1 MLNPNDV
8 TKKSNTQSE
17 ETKNV
22 IKDFPTDKK
31 TIKEELKDFADS
43 RMNSS
48 IISDTH
54 TRSTYLIS
62 DSTLEKLNNL
72 VAFTEVS
79 NGLDSELTKGMSREE
94 INKGRVLSKGVK
106 SKLVNYSIQKFLDD
120 YESQEGL
127 IPETLHKKYKV
138 GNVYHNAYLFTQ
150 SGITYGVVQDNRG
163 REIEFMSTQN
173 GYTSE
178 QINDWFDEIQDE
190 SVKTGR
196 PTARNSR
203 YV

>member
-1 MLNPNDV
+1 MNKINYF
-8 TKKSNTQSE
+8 NNQE
-17 ETKNV
+17 QETYIDNEQE
-22 IKDFPTDKK
+22 TDKK

-62 DSTLEKLNNL
+62 DTTLEKLNNL

-79 NGLDSELTKGMSREE
+79 NGLNSELTKGMSREE

-127 IPETLHKKYKV
+127 IPETFHKKYKV
-138 GNVYHNAYLFTQ
+138 GNVYFNAYLFTQ
-150 SGITYGVVQDNRG
+150 DGITYGVTQDNRG
-163 REIEFMSTQN
+163 REIEFMSTDN
-173 GYTSE
+173 GYTNE
-178 QINDWFDEIQDE
+178 QINEWFDEIEDD

-196 PTARNSR
+196 KPKRESR